1 MDKVNLR
8 DRNTSYFHARTKAR
22 SHVSSLK
29 MLRTTYGEWYSDNH
43 VLLKDAVDFL
53 RISTLM
59 TWYQVVLILLK
70 EVFPLEQ

>member
-22 SHVSSLK
+22 RPVSSSK
-29 MLRTTYGEWYSDNH
+29 MLQTTYGEWYSDNH
-43 VLLKDAVDFL
+43 VLFKDVVDFL